1 MGGLINDLHSWVDV
15 GNRIEVKDVTNSVIA
30 GGNINNITMSSSSDN
45 EEPRGWQYTIRVGH
59 NVAGAPTWTTEQ
71 IVEEFRDLLHPIG
84 IKGWTADETTGD
96 WEGESEKS
104 TEITI
109 IRMLEDGD
117 VYQEL
122 LTVVKMAKNIL
133 RQDAIEVDKTD
144 LTGANLV
151 E

>member
-1 MGGLINDLHSWVDV
+1 M
-15 GNRIEVKDVTNSVIA
+15 GNRIEARGVTNSVIA
-30 GGNINNITMSSSSDN
+30 GGNINNIAMSSSIDN
-45 EEPRGWQYTIRVGH
+45 KGPRGWQYTIRVGH
-59 NVAGAPTWTTEQ
+59 NVGKAPTWTTES
-71 IVEEFRDLLHPIG
+71 IVEVFKELLNLIG
-84 IKGWTADETTGD
+84 IKGWTSKETTGE
-96 WEGESEKS
+96 WEGEEEKS

-109 IRMLEDGD
+109 VRMLEDGD
-117 VYQEL
+117 IYQEL

>member
-15 GNRIEVKDVTNSVIA
+15 RNRIEANDLTNVTIA
-30 GGNINNITMSSSSDN
+30 GRDINKITVISSTDN

-84 IKGWTADETTGD
+84 IKGWTADETTGE

-117 VYQEL
+117 VYEKIL
-122 LTVVKMAKNIL
+122 VVVDIARVKL
-133 RQDAIEVDKTD
+133 SQDAIEVDKTD
-144 LTGANLV
+144 LTGANFV
-151 E
+151 G